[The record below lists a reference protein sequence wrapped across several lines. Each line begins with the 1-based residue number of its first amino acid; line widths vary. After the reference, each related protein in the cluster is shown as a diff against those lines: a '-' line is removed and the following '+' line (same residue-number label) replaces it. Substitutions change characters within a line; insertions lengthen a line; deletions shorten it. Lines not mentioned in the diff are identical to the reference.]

1 MERKDRLN
9 EILQYLGIAYS
20 AFALKSGINPS
31 NLKKML
37 DGSQTITDKTLFRI
51 VNTFPELNIEW
62 LRTGE
67 GEMIKP
73 TTSSI
78 QSGNNNILQHGQAGH
93 DLNQTNNSEKLF
105 QDYIGGLKFQ
115 SKLTE
120 KALEQQ
126 GKAMSQTD
134 KAMSQTDK
142 ALEMMDRLITMLE
155 KSHE

>member
-51 VNTFPELNIEW
+51 SNTFPELNIEW

-73 TTSSI
+73 STSI
-78 QSGNNNILQHGQAGH
+78 TQSGSNNILQHGHAGH

-105 QDYIGGLKFQ
+105 LEFIGGLKSQ
-115 SKLTE
+115 GKLTE
-120 KALEQQ
+120 MTLNQLSA
-126 GKAMSQTD
+126 S
-134 KAMSQTDK
+134 MSQTDK